1 MCIINNKLKTTLALE
16 ENVSFVPVQQKIFII
31 VDKFATFCVTFL
43 TEVNQKQKEFGLW
56 IFYHDL
62 TFLVL
67 FLFYCSCFFLNHL
80 LIRIL
85 RSV

>member
-1 MCIINNKLKTTLALE
+1 MCIINNKLKTKLALE

-43 TEVNQKQKEFGLW
+43 TEVNQKQKEFRLW

-62 TFLVL
+62 TCLVCLFFVFLII
-67 FLFYCSCFFLNHL
+67 Y
-80 LIRIL
+80 
-85 RSV
+85 